1 MVQDTKLQDLTG
13 KVRELFQE
21 SLGEFRSRDFIQ
33 VADLL
38 GFQAF
43 EKTQPGSEIKPRA
56 ESNLPDI
63 IGTNLEY
70 AVHAYEWTTHMPMTE
85 DRVIVSGFWDREKEP
100 VPEGYGIVNGVLSVK
115 F

>member
-1 MVQDTKLQDLTG
+1 MVQDTQLHALMG
-13 KVRELFQE
+13 RVRVLFQE

-43 EKTQPGSEIKPRA
+43 EKTQPGSEIKPGA

-70 AVHAYEWTTHMPMTE
+70 AVQAYEWTTHMPMTE
-85 DRVIVSGFWDREKEP
+85 DGVIVSGFWDREKEP
-100 VPEGYGIVNGVLSVK
+100 MPEGYAVVGEVLSFK
-115 F
+115 C

>member
-1 MVQDTKLQDLTG
+1 MVQDTQLQDLAG
-13 KVRELFQE
+13 KVRELFQQ
-21 SLGEFRSRDFIQ
+21 SLGEFRSRNFIQ

-43 EKTQPGSEIKPRA
+43 EKKPPGSELKPGA

-70 AVHAYEWTTHMPMTE
+70 AVHAYEWNTLVPMT
-85 DRVIVSGFWDREKEP
+85 DDGVTVSGFWDREKEAM
-100 VPEGYGIVNGVLSVK
+100 PEGYGMVGGVLSVK
-115 F
+115 